1 MWERTF
7 VVDNPRNIHGRRT
20 DTISK
25 YWGNESRVHG
35 VSVSFGI
42 LWFLDFSMMIAHHQ
56 TILTRSKP
64 NPHWRISCLAEW
76 LWKIQSNW
84 CFDPA
89 LVGSRMSF
97 SSSSVI
103 RVSGHHPL
111 SGGSHRRTSGRA
123 GAAGPPYLAFHQQNL
138 TERWSNPARKG
149 QISCKY
155 WLRISLIRRHS
166 YTHGG
171 WSRNLVWKNI
181 WDIVAQ
187 YKEQHQLKW
196 HKCYLSPWPD
206 GAACCCPACGPISID
221 NHIDKFFLLPPILG

>member
-1 MWERTF
+1 M
-7 VVDNPRNIHGRRT
+7 
-20 DTISK
+20 
-25 YWGNESRVHG
+25 
-35 VSVSFGI
+35 SFGI

-64 NPHWRISCLAEW
+64 NPHWRISCLAQW

-123 GAAGPPYLAFHQQNL
+123 VASYYSYFSSILCHLN
-138 TERWSNPARKG
+138 S
-149 QISCKY
+149 
-155 WLRISLIRRHS
+155 ISLSKSEWERVVSGNKGRYLLRCSGISRHR
-166 YTHGG
+166 YAHGG

-181 WDIVAQ
+181 WDIVAR

-196 HKCYLSPWPD
+196 HKCYLSLWPD

-221 NHIDKFFLLPPILG
+221 NHIDKFFPPPPILAILALPFVET